1 MGQMKESFKNEK
13 KSKIATLRE
22 RRGWTQQFL
31 AEITGYSRVYI
42 NKLEQKKI
50 KNPSVAAY
58 KKLAYALG
66 VPIEELI
73 KEL

>member
-1 MGQMKESFKNEK
+1 MGKTKNSIKDEK
-13 KSKIATLRE
+13 KSKITRLRE
-22 RRGWTQQFL
+22 KRGWTQQFL

-58 KKLAYALG
+58 KKLSYALG
-66 VPIEELI
+66 VTIEELI